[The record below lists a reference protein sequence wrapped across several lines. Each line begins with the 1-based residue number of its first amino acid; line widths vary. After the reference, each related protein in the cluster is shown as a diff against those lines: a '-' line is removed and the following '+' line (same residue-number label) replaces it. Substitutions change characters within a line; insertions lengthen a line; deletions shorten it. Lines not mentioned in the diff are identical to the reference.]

1 MSTTPSR
8 RSARR
13 LPEPAMAEVAD
24 AEEPSLGE
32 LVGNLSRDM
41 TTLVRQELELARA
54 EIKEELGRTSRA
66 GGMLGGTALAG
77 YLAVLMVSF
86 AVAWGLAEVMPAG
99 LAFLIV
105 GAIFAVVAYLLF
117 QRGRQELKQIRPVP
131 EQTIETLKEDAEW
144 AKQQMR

>member
-1 MSTTPSR
+1 
-8 RSARR
+8 
-13 LPEPAMAEVAD
+13 MAEVAD

>member
-8 RSARR
+8 RAARR
-13 LPEPAMAEVAD
+13 PAEPPTAEVAP
-24 AEEPSLGE
+24 AQEPTLGE

-41 TTLVRQELELARA
+41 TTLVRQELELART

-77 YLAVLMVSF
+77 YLAVLMASF
-86 AVAWGLAEVMPAG
+86 AVAWGLAEVMPTG

-105 GAIFAVVAYLLF
+105 GIVYAVAAYFLY
-117 QRGRQELKQIRPVP
+117 QRGRQELKQVRPVP

-144 AKQQMR
+144 ARQRMR